1 PYSSVRRTP
10 WRQADVRSARWLP
23 RQTFAQLQSRL
34 ALSRSSALRKR
45 PSTASSKPGSNC
57 MTMTGARISTLPVIH
72 PPFPS
77 LAEMLSTY
85 SLSVREGRAV
95 STVERRPWIPP
106 ASRAVS
112 GSRFEQ
118 ITSFGPDGESYWYVL
133 KRITPCTVL
142 VMHLSGDKVCRE
154 RLAWQ

>member
-1 PYSSVRRTP
+1 
-10 WRQADVRSARWLP
+10 
-23 RQTFAQLQSRL
+23 
-34 ALSRSSALRKR
+34 
-45 PSTASSKPGSNC
+45 
-57 MTMTGARISTLPVIH
+57 
-72 PPFPS
+72 
-77 LAEMLSTY
+77 
-85 SLSVREGRAV
+85 RAV

-133 KRITPCTVL
+133 KRITPCTDL

-154 RLAWQ
+154 RLAWQTGLLDDLPDEVCSPIVPSCVDGDGWALMMADLTDSLLVGTNLLGRGWRPLEPELAHFTVGAQAAFHAHFWDNEALRTPANAYFCSARQ